1 MFTASRGHGAYLND
15 RRIRVSKRTQMR
27 DSLIGTGF
35 PFRDMECLDE
45 YMEMH
50 KSVIQKSAGVR
61 RAGSAALDLAYV
73 ASGRLDGFWEM
84 GLAPWDMAAGA
95 LLILEAGGLISDF
108 EGNEDYLESGH
119 VVCGN
124 PRVFSQ
130 LMQAIAPQA
139 LPIPS
144 AAPKTVKTIAP
155 KARKG

>member
-1 MFTASRGHGAYLND
+1 MKDG
-15 RRIRVSKRTQMR
+15 
-27 DSLIGTGF
+27 LIGTGF
-35 PFRDMECLDE
+35 PFRDLASLDE

-73 ASGRLDGFWEM
+73 AAGRLDGFWEM

-108 EGNEDYLESGH
+108 EGNEGYLESGR

-124 PRVFSQ
+124 PRIFTQ
-130 LMQAIAPQA
+130 LMQAV
-139 LPIPS
+139 
-144 AAPKTVKTIAP
+144 APKT
-155 KARKG
+155 RKG